1 MAEHKDIFPKKKYK
15 NSFSLN
21 ELKNKSKFF
30 KIYDTIEESY
40 NDIKSFSDQSSFFI
54 QTQEKSLSLGI
65 KKQIGIPYDIV
76 FPLKEEPSDLN
87 EIVSEL
93 YTKYM
98 NLEKS
103 VENNNNEL
111 KLKNINLE
119 KKCNEL
125 EIKNINLEKKI
136 NELYEKYEL
145 ICQKYNELSNIKE
158 NKKIVSNTNEESNL
172 ISKIQLFF
180 DKPIKGINLVYNG
193 FDRNEFFDKCSGK
206 NNLLFLVKDINGN
219 EFGGYMSST
228 FIKNEN
234 NKELIIKDKN
244 AFIFNIQKKKKFHVI
259 KPDKAIN
266 LTNSY
271 FICFGGSSLDEGNDL
286 YIYEDK
292 IGGMNTT
299 DYYGDRNYETSNG
312 RTKFKLS
319 EFRVYHINI

>member
-1 MAEHKDIFPKKKYK
+1 
-15 NSFSLN
+15 
-21 ELKNKSKFF
+21 
-30 KIYDTIEESY
+30 
-40 NDIKSFSDQSSFFI
+40 
-54 QTQEKSLSLGI
+54 
-65 KKQIGIPYDIV
+65 
-76 FPLKEEPSDLN
+76 
-87 EIVSEL
+87 
-93 YTKYM
+93 M

-125 EIKNINLEKKI
+125 EIKNVNLEKKI

-145 ICQKYNELSNIKE
+145 ICQKYNELSNNKE
-158 NKKIVSNTNEESNL
+158 IQKIVSNTNEETNL

-180 DKPIKGINLVYNG
+180 DKSIKGINLVYNG

-228 FIKNEN
+228 FIKNEI

-244 AFIFNIQKKKKFHVI
+244 AFIFNIQKKMKFHVI
-259 KPDKAIN
+259 KADNAIN
-266 LTNSY
+266 IKNAYLIS
-271 FICFGGSSLDEGNDL
+271 FGGSLDIGNDL
-286 YIYEDK
+286 YIYK
-292 IGGMNTT
+292 NKNGGMNTT
-299 DYYGDRNYETSNG
+299 DYYGDKKYETSNG
-312 RTKFKLS
+312 RRKFEMS